1 MPPPGRPRLLHLFVA
16 VALIG
21 ALATGNA
28 AAQGFGVYEQGTCVM
43 SRAGAAVA
51 QGCEDGSSIYFN
63 PAHIAGAQGT
73 TVSLGATLIDA
84 NGDFT
89 YDSIAEAPGSVR
101 EVELQNDP
109 IPVPHGYVTYGLND
123 RTGIGL
129 GIYVPFGLETVWPQ
143 EVADGRTF
151 DGAFE
156 GYDNRV
162 QSIYLQPTIGYQV
175 TPRLRVGGGP
185 ILAVSSVELNQ
196 LVDLS
201 QTPTPGNGPTF
212 GQLGVP
218 FHTAFARTKLEGSNE
233 LGFGA
238 NIGASYQVTDR
249 FTLGARFTTPIK
261 VEYSGDASFE
271 QIETGLTFP
280 ASSPLAQDLNGDG
293 SPDPTPADA
302 LLQSQFGEEGRLS
315 DQGVETELTFP
326 FQLVAGVSFQATERL
341 LLLADYQLTGWS
353 AFDEIPIDFEKA
365 TDTVREENYDNTH
378 AMRLGAE
385 YDVLDQLTARVGY
398 LYNTAAAPDAVV
410 TPLLPEND
418 RNQFTLGIGWRP
430 VETLE
435 VNVSYHLLQQNSRR
449 GRVRSELPGETIST
463 DLNQGLYEF
472 GANLFGTTLTLYL

>member
-1 MPPPGRPRLLHLFVA
+1 MPPPGRFRLLRLFVA

-129 GIYVPFGLETVWPQ
+129 GIYVPYGLETVWPQ
-143 EVADGRTF
+143 EVADGITF

-212 GQLGVP
+212 GELGVP

-271 QIETGLTFP
+271 QVQTGLTFP
-280 ASSPLAQDLNGDG
+280 ASSPLAQDLNDDG
-293 SPDPTPADA
+293 TPDPTPADV

-378 AMRLGAE
+378 AVRLGAE
-385 YDVLDQLTARVGY
+385 YDVLDPLTARIGY

-449 GRVRSELPGETIST
+449 GRVRSELPGEPVST

>member
-1 MPPPGRPRLLHLFVA
+1 MPPPGRLRLLRLFVA

-21 ALATGNA
+21 AVATGSA

-43 SRAGAAVA
+43 SRAGAGAA
-51 QGCEDGSSIYFN
+51 QGCGDGSSIYFN

-89 YDSIAEAPGSVR
+89 YDSVAEAPGGVR

-212 GQLGVP
+212 GELGVP
-218 FHTAFARTKLEGSNE
+218 FHTAFARTKLEGNNE

-271 QIETGLTFP
+271 QVQTGLTFP
-280 ASSPLAQDLNGDG
+280 ASSPLAQDLNDDG

-302 LLQSQFGEEGRLS
+302 LLQSQFSEEGRLS

-326 FQLVAGVSFQATERL
+326 FQLVAGVSVQATERL

-378 AMRLGAE
+378 AVRLGAE
-385 YDVLDQLTARVGY
+385 YDVLDQLTARAGY

-418 RNQFTLGIGWRP
+418 RNQFTIGLGWRP

>member
-201 QTPTPGNGPTF
+201 QTPTPGDGPTF

>member
-1 MPPPGRPRLLHLFVA
+1 
-16 VALIG
+16 
-21 ALATGNA
+21 
-28 AAQGFGVYEQGTCVM
+28 M

-143 EVADGRTF
+143 EVADGITF

-201 QTPTPGNGPTF
+201 QTPTPGDGPTF

-238 NIGASYQVTDR
+238 NIGASYRVTDR

-271 QIETGLTFP
+271 QIQTGLTFP
-280 ASSPLAQDLNGDG
+280 SSSPLAQDLNDDG

-378 AMRLGAE
+378 AVRLGAE
-385 YDVLDQLTARVGY
+385 YDVLDQLTARAGY

-418 RNQFTLGIGWRP
+418 RNQFTLGLGWRP
-430 VETLE
+430 VETFE

>member
-1 MPPPGRPRLLHLFVA
+1 
-16 VALIG
+16 
-21 ALATGNA
+21 
-28 AAQGFGVYEQGTCVM
+28 
-43 SRAGAAVA
+43 
-51 QGCEDGSSIYFN
+51 
-63 PAHIAGAQGT
+63 
-73 TVSLGATLIDA
+73 
-84 NGDFT
+84 
-89 YDSIAEAPGSVR
+89 
-101 EVELQNDP
+101 
-109 IPVPHGYVTYGLND
+109 
-123 RTGIGL
+123 
-129 GIYVPFGLETVWPQ
+129 VPFGLETVWPQ
-143 EVADGRTF
+143 EVADGITF

-175 TPRLRVGGGP
+175 TPRLRIGGGP

-201 QTPTPGNGPTF
+201 QTPAVEGGPTF
-212 GQLGVP
+212 GELGVP

-233 LGFGA
+233 FGFGA

-271 QIETGLTFP
+271 QIDTNLTV
-280 ASSPLAQDLNGDG
+280 
-293 SPDPTPADA
+293 PADLTQGGQVLLPAGTPLDAA
-302 LLQSQFGEEGRLS
+302 LAPQFSEEGRLS
-315 DQGVETELTFP
+315 EQGVETELTFP

-378 AMRLGAE
+378 AVRLGAE
-385 YDVLDQLTARVGY
+385 YDVLDQLTARIGY

-418 RNQFTLGIGWRP
+418 RNQFTLGVGWRP

-449 GRVRSELPGETIST
+449 GRVRSALDGEPVST

>member
-1 MPPPGRPRLLHLFVA
+1 MPPPGRFRLLRLFVA

-129 GIYVPFGLETVWPQ
+129 GIYVPYGLETVWPQ
-143 EVADGRTF
+143 EVADGITF

-162 QSIYLQPTIGYQV
+162 ESIYLQPTIGYQV

-212 GQLGVP
+212 GELGVP

-271 QIETGLTFP
+271 QVQTGLTFP
-280 ASSPLAQDLNGDG
+280 ASSPLAQDLNDDG
-293 SPDPTPADA
+293 TPDPTPADV

-378 AMRLGAE
+378 AVRLGAE
-385 YDVLDQLTARVGY
+385 YDVLDPLTARIGY

-449 GRVRSELPGETIST
+449 GRVRSELPGEPVST

>member
-1 MPPPGRPRLLHLFVA
+1 MPPPGRLRFLRLFVA
-16 VALIG
+16 VVLIG

-143 EVADGRTF
+143 EVADGITF

-212 GQLGVP
+212 GELGVP

-280 ASSPLAQDLNGDG
+280 ASSPLAQDLNDDG
-293 SPDPTPADA
+293 SPDPTPADL
-302 LLQSQFGEEGRLS
+302 LLQSQFSEENRLS

-398 LYNTAAAPDAVV
+398 LYNTAAAPDEVV

-418 RNQFTLGIGWRP
+418 RNQFTIGLGWRP

-449 GRVRSELPGETIST
+449 GRVRSALDGEPVST

>member
-1 MPPPGRPRLLHLFVA
+1 
-16 VALIG
+16 
-21 ALATGNA
+21 
-28 AAQGFGVYEQGTCVM
+28 M

>member
-28 AAQGFGVYEQGTCVM
+28 AAQGFGVYEQSTCVM

-143 EVADGRTF
+143 EVADGITF

-201 QTPTPGNGPTF
+201 QTPTPGDGPTF

-238 NIGASYQVTDR
+238 NIGASYRVTDR

-271 QIETGLTFP
+271 QIQTGLTFP
-280 ASSPLAQDLNGDG
+280 SSSPLAQDLNDDG

-378 AMRLGAE
+378 AVRLGAE
-385 YDVLDQLTARVGY
+385 YDVLDQLTARAGY

-418 RNQFTLGIGWRP
+418 RNQFTLGLGWRP
-430 VETLE
+430 VETFE